1 MDDDSPVPALFA
13 AARDGD
19 RAAWNALVERYARLV
34 LSIVWRFR
42 IHGDDADD
50 VVQTVWLRLVENLES
65 IREPRA
71 LPGWIATTTRNECL
85 RLVRARQRVEPVD
98 PQAHGAFATGATVA
112 DGAVDVDLLEDER
125 HQSLLVAF
133 AELPDRQRELLLLLV
148 TDPPLS
154 YQEVSARLGIPIGSI
169 GPTRARALARIRSCP
184 AVAALLEVGQGVQP
198 GR

>member
-1 MDDDSPVPALFA
+1 MDDDSPIPALFA

-19 RAAWNALVERYARLV
+19 RAAWNALVDRYARLV

-50 VVQTVWLRLVENLES
+50 VVQTVWLRLVENLEG

-98 PQAHGAFATGATVA
+98 PQAHGAFATGTTMS

-125 HQSLLVAF
+125 HQSLLIAF

-148 TDPPLS
+148 ADPPLS

-184 AVAALLEVGQGVQP
+184 AVAALLEAGQGVQP